1 MVKPEV
7 KYQRKLGKKHYY
19 IDQDQIE
26 DFDEQLHL
34 INTANYQKKIGKKK
48 IKEKYQKDEF
58 NKTES

>member
-7 KYQRKLGKKHYY
+7 KYQRKLGKKYY
-19 IDQDQIE
+19 YVDQDQIE

-58 NKTES
+58 NRQQ

>member
-7 KYQRKLGKKHYY
+7 KHQRKLGKKYYY

-26 DFDEQLHL
+26 DFDEQLHI
-34 INTANYQKKIGKKK
+34 INTANYQKKIGKNK

-58 NKTES
+58 NRQQ

>member
-1 MVKPEV
+1 MGKVEV
-7 KYQRKLGKKHYY
+7 KYQRKLGKKYYY

-26 DFDEQLHL
+26 EFDEQLQL

-58 NKTES
+58 HKQQ